1 MERADAAN
9 TARSGATNVS
19 SSRDGYSRSASAST
33 RCARSPFRLNARR
46 ILNRPR
52 LVWTRRHPARAA
64 DASEEASGS
73 WFARARVRGRGR
85 VLSRVRVARLTSW
98 SHRTRARP
106 SRRGARRAPTW
117 RRARASSRS
126 WTREGALVAT
136 GKCGPAR
143 RPSARAR
150 AARARRSPPRPP
162 RDADPREARGCA
174 RWEGRPRAPR
184 RVRRARVERSAAA
197 SHARSYFRARSA
209 FGEIRAGARSR
220 NGRPEADRS
229 IEIGSLR
236 SVWPGPRGSRMRNTR
251 GLARTSGRG
260 ADRRPSPP
268 PASPRLASPSTRARS
283 LARIPDPFLGS
294 RLSREASRS
303 SRRRGSSSV
312 PTSKGLEST
321 R

>member
-9 TARSGATNVS
+9 AARSGATNERVIF
-19 SSRDGYSRSASAST
+19 SRRIFPQ
-33 RCARSPFRLNARR
+33 RSPMDERETNLESAA
-46 ILNRPR
+46 PR
-52 LVWTRRHPARAA
+52 LDASSPCSAA

-98 SHRTRARP
+98 SRRTRARP

-184 RVRRARVERSAAA
+184 RVRRARVERTF
-197 SHARSYFRARSA
+197 ARQRPTRGVFAREAPSARSA
-209 FGEIRAGARSR
+209 GAPLEKRTPR
-220 NGRPEADRS
+220 GDRS

-260 ADRRPSPP
+260 ADRRSSPP

-283 LARIPDPFLGS
+283 LARVPDPFLGS

-303 SRRRGSSSV
+303 SRRCGSSSV